1 MAGDRNRSARRA
13 RMKRKPILEVN
24 DLRKWYPVDGHL
36 LSRGKEHVKAVDG
49 VSFQV
54 FEGEVLGLVGESG
67 SGKSTIGRTVLRLN
81 ESSGG
86 AISFDGHDIT
96 SLPRRA
102 LKSVRERMQLVFQ
115 DPFASLNP
123 RKTVRETLLAPL
135 KIHGLG
141 LNREERESRVTEA
154 LRVVGLRPEH
164 AHRYPHEFSGGQ
176 RQRIVIARA
185 LMTGPKLLVA
195 DEPVAALDVSIQA
208 QVINL
213 LASLK
218 QKLGLSILF
227 ISHDLAVVGHLSDRV
242 AVMYL
247 GRLVE
252 VAPTRKL
259 FSQPQHPY
267 TEALLSAIP
276 EISPVSWREQIVL
289 RGEVPSP
296 RNPPSGCA
304 FRTRCRYALPDC
316 ATQTPHLRVVS
327 PQHFKACIR
336 DDLDLQSVAGG
347 PSPGAA
353 DLATP
358 VTTVS

>member
-1 MAGDRNRSARRA
+1 
-13 RMKRKPILEVN
+13 MKRGTVLEVN
-24 DLRKWYPVDGHL
+24 DLRKWYAIHGRL
-36 LSRGKEHVKAVDG
+36 FSRGREYVKAVDG
-49 VSFQV
+49 VSFEV

-67 SGKSTIGRTVLRLN
+67 SGKSTIGRTVLRLI
-81 ESSGG
+81 EPSAG
-86 AISFDGHDIT
+86 AIRFDGRDIT
-96 SLPRRA
+96 ALPRRA
-102 LKSVRERMQLVFQ
+102 LKAVRERMQLVFQ
-115 DPFASLNP
+115 DPYASLNP
-123 RKTVRETLLAPL
+123 RKSVRETLMTPL

-141 LNREERESRVTEA
+141 LSREERETRIADA

-185 LMTGPKLLVA
+185 LMTRPKLLVA
-195 DEPVAALDVSIQA
+195 DEPVSALDVSIQA

-218 QKLGLSILF
+218 QKLRLSILF

-252 VAPTRKL
+252 VAPTRDL
-259 FSQPQHPY
+259 FSRPQHPY

-276 EISPVSWREQIVL
+276 EVNPAVKRERIVL
-289 RGEVPSP
+289 EGDVPSP
-296 RNPPSGCA
+296 RSPPSGCA
-304 FRTRCRYALPDC
+304 FRTRCRYALPAC
-316 ATQTPHLRVVS
+316 ATETPHLRVVS

-336 DDLDLQSVAGG
+336 DDLALQSVTGVPSNATAVDLSTPGMTAFLADTPPSGG
-347 PSPGAA
+347 
-353 DLATP
+353 
-358 VTTVS
+358 